1 MYADDYYYRLYGLL
15 RKAASDKV
23 CRETDFTA
31 DSRVRIGIG
40 YLLASPPDL
49 FSL

>member
-31 DSRVRIGIG
+31 DSRVHIGIG
-40 YLLASPPDL
+40 DILASPPDL